1 MQVFVDAG
9 TCYALIHDGTVAR
22 NKGRLHG
29 IGGNDELIHIQH
41 PHREPPHDQQYEE
54 AYDKDGFC
62 KDGHITSPVMHIP
75 YNRSFVF
82 SPTTVFSMNLPK
94 CLFLISMSI
103 LIVRE
108 SPGAA

>member
-1 MQVFVDAG
+1 MQVFVDS
-9 TCYALIHDGTVAR
+9 CPQNRLIDNHPVIG
-22 NKGRLHG
+22 NQGRAHG